1 VRIRWQIRARCFD
14 SLRVKPSTS
23 TLCQI
28 WHFVPVRWRRA
39 GAGKDYRRIRLG
51 GYFKSATN
59 SECSISAGVNLR
71 KPDFSNHR
79 RIGATL
85 TPELELRFK
94 GFRVGFEVVFDI
106 VNS

>member
-1 VRIRWQIRARCFD
+1 MKALEVVGYVEPPED
-14 SLRVKPSTS
+14 SRRV
-23 TLCQI
+23 
-28 WHFVPVRWRRA
+28 
-39 GAGKDYRRIRLG
+39 GLG
-51 GYFKSATN
+51 GYFKASTN

-94 GFRVGFEVVFDI
+94 GFRVGFEVVFGI
-106 VNS
+106 VNSLFNPNPEELTTEDTESTEGE